1 MDSPGQ
7 SIGRKTLK
15 RWIQGLAQLMG
26 IFMAL
31 AAMKLVLSVDRL
43 VRWAAGQKSLM
54 AFFAVSVIPVAF
66 ILTGVFGL
74 WAGYQWGMIAAGAIV
89 FGGAIAIGTLMVTAG
104 QLARAASTERKVER

>member
-31 AAMKLVLSVDRL
+31 AAMKLVLSVDR
-43 VRWAAGQKSLM
+43 AAGQKSLM